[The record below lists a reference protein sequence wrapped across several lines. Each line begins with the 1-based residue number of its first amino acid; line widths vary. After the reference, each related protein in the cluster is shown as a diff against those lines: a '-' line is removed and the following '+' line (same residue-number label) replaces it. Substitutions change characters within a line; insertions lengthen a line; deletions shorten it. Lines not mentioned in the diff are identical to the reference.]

1 MCRQFRNGKLYQK
14 TDWIVAT
21 DFRYLRPRKAA
32 LLRHFYED
40 FSRNLH
46 PLRCVAVDGATVVP
60 PPPAV
65 CNDGL
70 WDCGVTDSDWR
81 FVAESARTDKVP
93 EIEAYAR
100 NASADTVAGTAM
112 FCGFL
117 NYHWGHFMVN
127 SLARLWAAVSGRYD
141 FDRLVFAVPKNGI
154 LPLEGNIREAFRLL
168 NFDKPIDIIDAPRRY
183 SRVLVPEEGCSSEEY
198 VAPEILSVY
207 DRIARASL
215 AEHPYIVKSEKI
227 YLSRG
232 RFEKAVRSE
241 FDVRWFDKFFAAN
254 GYRVVYPELISL
266 GELISI
272 IHGASS
278 VAALAGTL
286 PHTLLFGPDNIEVT
300 VIEKFAYINS
310 YQPGIDLVRKLNVT
324 YVDANAF
331 IWPVSPGGGPFIV
344 YPNDLFRSF
353 CADRMLRIED
363 LPVHDCRKMLRQ
375 FVKAYRRQY
384 SRQWVYE
391 EFLEP
396 QIGLMRE
403 AYEASESDFGD
414 WLTGKKPLFPS
425 DLFSPRRLAKKLI
438 SFFR

>member
-1 MCRQFRNGKLYQK
+1 MCRLPRNGQLYQK
-14 TDWIVAT
+14 TAWIVAT

-46 PLRCVAVDGATVVP
+46 QLSCIVVDGATVVP

-65 CNDGL
+65 SDDGL
-70 WDCGVTDSDWR
+70 WDCGVTDSDGC
-81 FVAESARTDKVP
+81 FVAESARTDRIS

-100 NASADTVAGTAM
+100 DTSRETMAETVM

-127 SLARLWAAVSGRYD
+127 TLARLWAAVSGRYD
-141 FDRLVFAVPKNGI
+141 FDRLVFVVPKNGI
-154 LPLEGNIREAFRLL
+154 LPLERNIREAFRLL
-168 NFDKPIDIIDAPRRY
+168 NFDKPVDIIDTPRRY
-183 SRVLVPEEGCSSEEY
+183 ARVIVPEEGCSSEEY

-207 DRIARASL
+207 DRIARAAL
-215 AEHPYIVKSEKI
+215 AEHPDIAKSEKI

-232 RFEKAVRSE
+232 RFLKAVKSE

-254 GYRVVYPELISL
+254 GYRVVYPEMIPL
-266 GELISI
+266 GELIAI
-272 IHGASS
+272 IHGATT
-278 VAALAGTL
+278 VAAMAGTL
-286 PHTLLFGPDNIEVT
+286 PHTLLFGPDGLDVT
-300 VIEKFAYINS
+300 IIEKYAYINT
-310 YQPGIDLVRKLNVT
+310 YQPGIDLVRKLDVT

-331 IWPVSPGGGPFIV
+331 IWPVSPGGGPFII
-344 YPNDLFRSF
+344 YPNGLFRSF
-353 CADRMLRIED
+353 CADRGLSLSGMPR
-363 LPVHDCRKMLRQ
+363 HDCRKMLRQ
-375 FVKAYRRQY
+375 FVNAYKRQY
-384 SRQWVYE
+384 SRQWIYE

-403 AYEASESDFGD
+403 AYEASTPDFGD
-414 WLTGKKPLFPS
+414 WLTGKKTLFLR

-438 SFFR
+438 RLFR